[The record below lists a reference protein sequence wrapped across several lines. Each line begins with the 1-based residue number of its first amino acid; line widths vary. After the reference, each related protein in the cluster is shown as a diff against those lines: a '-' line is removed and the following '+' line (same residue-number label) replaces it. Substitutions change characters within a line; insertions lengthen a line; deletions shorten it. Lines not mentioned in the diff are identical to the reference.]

1 MPSSLS
7 EDSPFRAGVLP
18 ETQVLLA
25 GQDLLTGL
33 SSRAGL
39 EAHFRLAAA
48 RARRS
53 GARFAVGIAVV
64 GVDPV
69 TPPDEVFG
77 HDLLVV
83 AAAKQLR
90 ASLRETDLI
99 ARLGETRFAFV
110 AEEVPPSG
118 VATIARRIANALA
131 TANDGEAAR
140 VGPLVGMTLWES
152 DEHTLPALLRRAEEN
167 LSADPSAPA
176 LPDAANAESFGGS
189 PPDEVALENSSVMRS
204 MARRGLG
211 WISLLILIALA
222 LSAAP
227 EAWRPR
233 WWPVASVAQQ
243 GWSSL
248 RAQLPWLPPAAGRR
262 P

>member
-39 EAHFRLAAA
+39 EAHFRLTAA

-53 GARFAVGIAVV
+53 GARFAVGIAVID
-64 GVDPV
+64 VDPA

-77 HDLLVV
+77 HDLLLV
-83 AAAKQLR
+83 AAGKQLR

-110 AEEVPPSG
+110 AEEVSPSG
-118 VATIARRIANALA
+118 VPIIARRIADALVA
-131 TANDGEAAR
+131 ANQGEAAR
-140 VGPLVGMTLWES
+140 VRPLVGIALWEG
-152 DEHTLPALLRRAEEN
+152 DEQTLAALLRRAEEN
-167 LSADPSAPA
+167 LSADPASPAPA
-176 LPDAANAESFGGS
+176 DAANAESFG
-189 PPDEVALENSSVMRS
+189 PASSDGTETMFRGPVRRI
-204 MARRGLG
+204 ARRLLG
-211 WISLLILIALA
+211 WISLVVLLGLV
-222 LSAAP
+222 LSAVP
-227 EAWRPR
+227 PAWRPH
-233 WWPVASVAQQ
+233 WWPAASIVQH
-243 GWSSL
+243 WNSV
-248 RAQLPWLPPAAGRR
+248 RAQLPWLPPAVGRG